1 MAQINHGNK
10 QELPSGIKDGVYI
23 AVVAI
28 IKLAIVLMIIIGLL
42 AVANWYGGEY
52 TKRKNAYIQAQSD
65 LINDHKADIAAHQ
78 NKE

>member
-1 MAQINHGNK
+1 MAQVNHDK

-23 AVVAI
+23 AIVAI
-28 IKLAIVLMIIIGLL
+28 VKLAIVLMIIIGLL
-42 AVANWYGGEY
+42 AVASWYGGEY
-52 TKRKNAYIQAQSD
+52 IKRNNAYIQAQSD